1 MPNCTREEALSAA
14 IKYLGEQYLG
24 QVDVNDILP
33 EAPIYKTSKDFENCW
48 VICVPSPGMIGAG
61 RYLMIS
67 KKTGKIIFDGMA
79 GE

>member
-1 MPNCTREEALSAA
+1 MLNCTREKALELA

-24 QVDVNDILP
+24 QLDVTDILP
-33 EAPIYKTSKDFENCW
+33 EAPTYKTSKDFENCW
-48 VICVPSPGMIGAG
+48 VISVPSPGMIGAG
-61 RYLMIS
+61 RYIMIS